1 MNLLA
6 RHTGAVLMVLS
17 LGLASTTALADDDHE
32 RTGPTILDTLLDTD
46 GAEAVV
52 AAALL
57 VDEAES

>member
-1 MNLLA
+1 
-6 RHTGAVLMVLS
+6 MVLS